1 MLIYA
6 PRQIAEREG
15 SPLVWLVRFGLF
27 LVSVAFGIGWLSLLG
42 G

>member
-6 PRQIAEREG
+6 PRQIADREG
-15 SPLVWLVRFGLF
+15 GAIAWLARFALF
-27 LVSVAFGIGWLSLLG
+27 LASVILGISWLSLLG